1 MDLETDLEEAMAEET
16 DGEKGEEETEDAAEE
31 TKEGE
36 GEEGG
41 GEEGEGE
48 EGEEG
53 AAPAGG
59 KGGKKKLII
68 NVAGGVFLLVVLVG
82 APALYF
88 LGFLDPY
95 LGEEDKKTVASVML
109 DRPII
114 HEFPLLKADMKTGR
128 CKSPLLKTKIMVQ
141 LGGSDLKRLQSLEL
155 RIMDQTTQY
164 LRGLERHEMEG
175 RQGAE
180 RLRSNITDIINA
192 LMAPSKIHTIM
203 FKEFILQ

>member
-1 MDLETDLEEAMAEET
+1 MAEGT
-16 DGEKGEEETEDAAEE
+16 DGEKGEEETEDAAKE
-31 TKEGE
+31 TA
-36 GEEGG
+36 GEEAEEEAEG
-41 GEEGEGE
+41 GEDAEGEGEGE
-48 EGEEG
+48 EGEDEED

-68 NVAGGVFLLVVLVG
+68 AAAGGVFFLVVVAGGG
-82 APALYF
+82 AAYF

-95 LGEEDKKTVASVML
+95 LGKEDKKTVASVML
-109 DRPII
+109 DRPVI

-164 LRGLERHEMEG
+164 LRDLERQEMEG
-175 RQGAE
+175 KQGADGLAH
-180 RLRSNITDIINA
+180 RHLPGIRRRRPTR
-192 LMAPSKIHTIM
+192 
-203 FKEFILQ
+203 Q